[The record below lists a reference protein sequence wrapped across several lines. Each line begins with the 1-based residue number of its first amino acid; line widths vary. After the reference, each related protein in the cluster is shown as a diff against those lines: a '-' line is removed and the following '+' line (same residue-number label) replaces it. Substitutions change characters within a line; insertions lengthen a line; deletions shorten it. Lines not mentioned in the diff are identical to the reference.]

1 MKRKTRMEQEIYCV
15 IGLGRFGSACA
26 KYLAEAGCELMVIDN
41 EEQNVR
47 EMRKYTDMAFVAQD
61 LSIENLREMGVQ
73 NCSTAIIGIGEHI
86 DVSVLTTLHVINL
99 GVKRVIAKAVSAEH
113 GELLEKIGAE
123 SIFPERDMAIRL
135 GKKLTTNT
143 VMEYIALNNNIE
155 ISELPVS
162 GWLAGK
168 SLVESSLRGK
178 YGINVIALAHG
189 RNGAV
194 NPNVDPNEKLV
205 EGDIIVVIGKSED
218 IRKFEAEL

>member
-1 MKRKTRMEQEIYCV
+1 MKRKTKGEQEIYCV

-41 EEQNVR
+41 EEPKVR

-61 LSIENLREMGVQ
+61 LSVENLREMGVQ

-86 DVSVLTTLHVINL
+86 DVSVLTALHVINL

-143 VMEYIALNNNIE
+143 VMEYIALDNSIE
-155 ISELPVS
+155 ISEIPVS

-168 SLVESSLRGK
+168 SLVEASLRGK

-189 RNGAV
+189 RGSV

-205 EGDIIVVIGKSED
+205 DGDIIVVIGASED
-218 IRKFEAEL
+218 IRKFEAGL